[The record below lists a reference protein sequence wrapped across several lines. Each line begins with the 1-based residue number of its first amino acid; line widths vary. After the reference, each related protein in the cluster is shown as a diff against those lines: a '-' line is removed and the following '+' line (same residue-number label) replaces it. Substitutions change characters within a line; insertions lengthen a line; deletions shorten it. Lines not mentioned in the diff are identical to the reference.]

1 MNKEISD
8 ELLSSARDLM
18 VFAGLV
24 KYRLGGKVWEAIC
37 FTGGDAGIY

>member
-8 ELLSSARDLM
+8 ELLGSARDLM

-24 KYRLGGKVWEAIC
+24 KYRLGEKVWEALAS
-37 FTGGDAGIY
+37 TGADIGIY